1 MTPLIIRRL
10 KPLIFIHSLLIIL
23 LLTSCAVRII
33 APYDQITDEKI
44 SNLQEEVVIK
54 MTTWER
60 EIPDIK
66 EEYPFYDRTESVLE
80 ILIFRN
86 QEIEKSEII
95 VQILQKLLDNIKII
109 KGAHENN
116 MLNIEVIK
124 QIKPDIMAQFNA
136 IQKFQSALRRAQ
148 KINKL

>member
-1 MTPLIIRRL
+1 
-10 KPLIFIHSLLIIL
+10 

-33 APYDQITDEKI
+33 APYDQVTDEKI

-54 MTTWER
+54 MTKWER

-95 VQILQKLLDNIKII
+95 VLSLQKLLDNIKII
-109 KGAHENN
+109 KGAHEKN

-136 IQKFQSALRRAQ
+136 IQTFQSALKRAQ